1 MSDPAEMTAGATV
14 REDGAAP
21 AWSMA
26 RVVTASSAGTAFEWY
41 DFFIFGSLTPV
52 IAKVFLAG
60 LDPTSALIAALAL
73 FAVGFAFRPLGAI
86 IFGAMGDRI
95 GRKATFLTTVSLMGG
110 ATFAI
115 GLLPTYE
122 QAGILAPI
130 LLVFLRI
137 CQGTALGGEYGGAAI
152 YVAEHAP
159 NDRRGAATG
168 WIQSSASFGL
178 LAALLIIFATRSWLG
193 EEAFGA
199 WGWRI
204 PFLLSV
210 ILLGISVWMR
220 LKLSESPHFARLQEE
235 GAVSK
240 APLREAFATRDSLR
254 RVAIA
259 FFGIMCAQGAVWYF
273 SFFYMQVFLEKSL
286 GLPGVTK
293 DMLLI
298 VMTVVSA
305 PLYVLFGWL
314 SDRVGRKP
322 VMLAGMLLALALY
335 FPGSHLIA
343 RAANPALVA
352 AQKAT
357 PVIVETD
364 PATCSAQ
371 FDPTGTAKF
380 VTACDIAKST
390 LVTKGI
396 GYVTR
401 ISADRDTY
409 IVVGKIRAQIPGAE
423 GQSDSDL
430 KATKRIVAEDVSVM
444 LESAGYPK
452 AANPNLT
459 NMPLLLAVLLLF
471 VVAATALYGPQAAA
485 LVEMFPTR
493 IRYTAMS
500 LPYHVG
506 TGWVGG
512 FLPVTSFAIVA
523 LTGDIYAGLWYAVSF
538 TALSAVVTIF
548 FLKETRGKPLEEC

>member
-1 MSDPAEMTAGATV
+1 MTEHTSAQS
-14 REDGAAP
+14 
-21 AWSMA
+21 WSMT

-86 IFGAMGDRI
+86 IFGAMGDRV

-122 QAGILAPI
+122 QAGIIAPI
-130 LLVFLRI
+130 LLIFLRI

-152 YVAEHAP
+152 YVAEHAA
-159 NDRRGAATG
+159 NDKRGSATG

-178 LAALLIIFATRSWLG
+178 LAALLIIFATRLAVG
-193 EEAFGA
+193 EEAFNA

-204 PFLLSV
+204 PFLMSV
-210 ILLGISVWMR
+210 ILLAISVWMR
-220 LKLSESPHFARLQEE
+220 LKLSESPHFAKLRDE
-235 GAVSK
+235 GTVSK
-240 APLREAFATRDSLR
+240 APLTEAFARRDSLK
-254 RVAIA
+254 RVALA
-259 FFGIMCAQGAVWYF
+259 FFAIMCAQGAVWYF
-273 SFFYMQVFLEKSL
+273 TFFYLQVFLEKSL
-286 GLPGVTK
+286 GLPAATK

-298 VMTVVSA
+298 AMTLASA
-305 PLYVLFGWL
+305 PLYVLFGAL

-322 VMLAGMLLALALY
+322 VMLGGMLLALALY
-335 FPGSHLIA
+335 FPGSYLIA
-343 RAANPALVA
+343 SSVNPALVE
-352 AQKAT
+352 AQRAS
-357 PVIVETD
+357 PVVVATD

-371 FDPTGTAKF
+371 FDPTGTRRF
-380 VTACDIAKST
+380 DSACDIAKSL
-390 LVTKGI
+390 LVARGI
-396 GYVTR
+396 SYR
-401 ISADRDTY
+401 ESASADGTTA
-409 IVVGKIRAQIPGAE
+409 IRIGASNLAVAD
-423 GQSDSDL
+423 GGALDDAGL
-430 KATKRIVAEDVSVM
+430 KALKTATGEQLKAQ
-444 LESAGYPK
+444 LLGAGYP
-452 AANPNLT
+452 AAADPARIDY
-459 NMPLLLAVLLLF
+459 PVLLLVLLGF

-523 LTGDIYAGLWYAVSF
+523 ITGNIYSGLWYAVGF
-538 TALSAVVTIF
+538 TALSAIVTIL
-548 FLKETRGKPLEEC
+548 FLPETRGKRLEDI

>member
-1 MSDPAEMTAGATV
+1 MSVETV
-14 REDGAAP
+14 KKP
-21 AWSMA
+21 WSMA
-26 RVVTASSAGTAFEWY
+26 RVITASSAGTAFEWY

-86 IFGAMGDRI
+86 IFGAMGDRV

-122 QAGILAPI
+122 QVGILAPI

-152 YVAEHAP
+152 YVAEHAD
-159 NDRRGAATG
+159 NHKRGAATG

-178 LAALLIIFATRSWLG
+178 LAALLIIVATRTLVG
-193 EEAFGA
+193 EEAFAA

-204 PFLLSV
+204 PFLMSV
-210 ILLGISVWMR
+210 ILLAISVWMR
-220 LKLSESPHFARLQEE
+220 VKLSESPAFAKLREE
-235 GAVSK
+235 GDVSK
-240 APLREAFATRDSLR
+240 APLTEAFARRDSLR
-254 RVAIA
+254 RVLIA

-273 SFFYMQVFLEKSL
+273 TFFYMQVFLEKSL
-286 GLPGVTK
+286 GLSAATK

-298 VMTVVSA
+298 VMTLVSA
-305 PLYVLFGWL
+305 PLYVFFGAL

-322 VMLAGMLLALALY
+322 VMLGGMLLALALY

-343 RAANPALVA
+343 SSVNPALVE
-352 AQKAT
+352 AQRAN
-357 PVIVETD
+357 PVVVMTD

-371 FDPTGTAKF
+371 FDPTGTRRF
-380 VTACDIAKST
+380 DSACDIAKSL
-390 LVTKGI
+390 LVARGI
-396 GYVTR
+396 SYR
-401 ISADRDTY
+401 EAASADGTTAIR
-409 IVVGKIRAQIPGAE
+409 VGQANLMVTGGEALDDAGLKTLKMATGDQ
-423 GQSDSDL
+423 L
-430 KATKRIVAEDVSVM
+430 KAQLLAN
-444 LESAGYPK
+444 GYP
-452 AANPNLT
+452 AAADPEAINYPV
-459 NMPLLLAVLLLF
+459 LLAVLFLF

-523 LTGDIYAGLWYAVSF
+523 LTGDIYAGLWYAVGF

>member
-1 MSDPAEMTAGATV
+1 MSHPAK
-14 REDGAAP
+14 P
-21 AWSMA
+21 WSMA

-86 IFGAMGDRI
+86 IFGAMGDRV

-130 LLVFLRI
+130 LLIFLRI

-152 YVAEHAP
+152 YVAEHAA
-159 NDRRGAATG
+159 DDKRGAATG

-178 LAALLIIFATRSWLG
+178 LAALLIIFATRRWLG
-193 EEAFGA
+193 EEAFNA

-204 PFLLSV
+204 PFLVSV
-210 ILLGISVWMR
+210 ILLAISVWMR
-220 LKLSESPHFARLQEE
+220 VKLSESPHFAKLREE
-235 GAVSK
+235 GAVTK
-240 APLREAFATRDSLR
+240 APLREAFTTRDSLR

-273 SFFYMQVFLEKSL
+273 AFFYMQVFLEKSL
-286 GLPGVTK
+286 GVPGATK

-305 PLYVLFGWL
+305 PLYVFFGWL

-343 RAANPALVA
+343 QAANPDRVA
-352 AQKAT
+352 AHKA
-357 PVIVETD
+357 
-364 PATCSAQ
+364 
-371 FDPTGTAKF
+371 
-380 VTACDIAKST
+380 
-390 LVTKGI
+390 
-396 GYVTR
+396 
-401 ISADRDTY
+401 
-409 IVVGKIRAQIPGAE
+409 
-423 GQSDSDL
+423 
-430 KATKRIVAEDVSVM
+430 
-444 LESAGYPK
+444 
-452 AANPNLT
+452 
-459 NMPLLLAVLLLF
+459 
-471 VVAATALYGPQAAA
+471 
-485 LVEMFPTR
+485 
-493 IRYTAMS
+493 
-500 LPYHVG
+500 
-506 TGWVGG
+506 
-512 FLPVTSFAIVA
+512 
-523 LTGDIYAGLWYAVSF
+523 
-538 TALSAVVTIF
+538 
-548 FLKETRGKPLEEC
+548 

>member
-1 MSDPAEMTAGATV
+1 MSEHKP
-14 REDGAAP
+14 
-21 AWSMA
+21 WSMA

-60 LDPTSALIAALAL
+60 LDPTGALVAALAL

-86 IFGAMGDRI
+86 VFGAMGDRV

-122 QAGILAPI
+122 QAGVIAPI
-130 LLVFLRI
+130 LLIILRI
-137 CQGTALGGEYGGAAI
+137 AQGTALGGEYGGAAI
-152 YVAEHAP
+152 YVAEHAA
-159 NDRRGAATG
+159 NDKRGAATG

-178 LAALLIIFATRSWLG
+178 LAALLVIFATRTTLG
-193 EEAFGA
+193 EEAFGQ

-204 PFLLSV
+204 PFLVSIL
-210 ILLGISVWMR
+210 LLGISVWMR
-220 LKLSESPHFARLQEE
+220 VKLSESPEFAKLKEE
-235 GAVSK
+235 GATTK
-240 APLREAFATRDSLR
+240 APLRESFATRDSLR
-254 RVAIA
+254 RVLIA

-273 SFFYMQVFLEKSL
+273 TFFYMQVFLEKSL
-286 GLPGVTK
+286 GLPGATK

-298 VMTVVSA
+298 IMTLASA
-305 PLYVLFGWL
+305 PLYVFFGWL

-322 VMLAGMLLALALY
+322 VMLGGMLLALALY

-343 RAANPALVA
+343 RATNPALVA
-352 AQKAT
+352 AQERT
-357 PVIVETD
+357 PVLVETD
-364 PATCSAQ
+364 LAQCSSQ

-380 VTACDIAKST
+380 TSACDIAKST
-390 LVTKGI
+390 LI
-396 GYVTR
+396 TR
-401 ISADRDTY
+401 GVAYATRASADGRTR
-409 IVVGKIRAQIPGAE
+409 VVAGDRAVPVPGGE
-423 GQSDSDL
+423 GAADL
-430 KATKRIVAEDVSVM
+430 KALKAEVAAAINGE
-444 LESAGYPK
+444 LEAVGYPK
-452 AANPNLT
+452 AADPKAINYPR
-459 NMPLLLAVLLLF
+459 LLAVLMGL

-523 LTGDIYAGLWYAVSF
+523 MTGDIYAGLWYAVVF
-538 TALSAVVTIF
+538 TALSVIVSLV
-548 FLKETRGKPLEEC
+548 FLKETRGKPLHEC

>member
-1 MSDPAEMTAGATV
+1 MSDTAEAK
-14 REDGAAP
+14 P
-21 AWSMA
+21 WSMA

-86 IFGAMGDRI
+86 IFGAMGDRV

-115 GLLPTYE
+115 GLLPTYAS
-122 QAGILAPI
+122 AGIVAPI

-152 YVAEHAP
+152 YVAEHAE
-159 NDRRGAATG
+159 NGKRGAATG

-178 LAALLIIFATRSWLG
+178 LAALLVIVATRTMLG
-193 EEAFGA
+193 EEAFNA
-199 WGWRI
+199 RGWRI
-204 PFLLSV
+204 PFLAS
-210 ILLGISVWMR
+210 ILLLAISVWMR
-220 LKLSESPHFARLQEE
+220 VKLSESPAFAKLREE
-235 GAVSK
+235 GATSK
-240 APLREAFATRDSLR
+240 APLTEAFARKDSLKQ
-254 RVAIA
+254 VLIA

-273 SFFYMQVFLEKSL
+273 TFFYMQVFLEKSL
-286 GLPGVTK
+286 GLPAATK

-298 VMTVVSA
+298 AMTLVSA
-305 PLYVLFGWL
+305 PLYVYFGWL

-322 VMLAGMLLALALY
+322 VMLGGMLLALALY

-343 RAANPALVA
+343 SAVNPALVEAQA
-352 AQKAT
+352 AS
-357 PVIVETD
+357 PVVVVTD
-364 PATCSAQ
+364 PESCTVQ
-371 FDPTGTAKF
+371 FDPTGTRRF
-380 VTACDIAKST
+380 ETACDIAKSLLVARGISYNEAASPDGSTAIRVGNGT
-390 LVTKGI
+390 LAV
-396 GYVTR
+396 
-401 ISADRDTY
+401 
-409 IVVGKIRAQIPGAE
+409 PGGE
-423 GQSDSDL
+423 TLDDPGL
-430 KATKRIVAEDVSVM
+430 KALKTATGDQLKQQLVA
-444 LESAGYPK
+444 AGYPASADPK
-452 AANPNLT
+452 AVHYPT
-459 NMPLLLAVLLLF
+459 LLAVLFLF

-523 LTGDIYAGLWYAVSF
+523 ITGDIYAGLWYAVGF
-538 TALSAVVTIF
+538 TALSAVVTIL
-548 FLKETRGKPLEEC
+548 FLKETRGKPLESV

>member
-1 MSDPAEMTAGATV
+1 
-14 REDGAAP
+14 
-21 AWSMA
+21 MA
-26 RVVTASSAGTAFEWY
+26 KVITASSAGTAFEWY

-110 ATFAI
+110 STFLI

-122 QAGILAPI
+122 QVGLLAPV

-159 NDRRGAATG
+159 NDKRGSATG

-178 LAALLIIFATRSWLG
+178 LAALLVILGTRTWLG
-193 EEAFGA
+193 EQAFGQ

-204 PFLLSV
+204 PFLVSV
-210 ILLGISVWMR
+210 LLLAISVWMR
-220 LKLSESPHFARLQEE
+220 VKLSESPAFAKLREE
-235 GAVSK
+235 GEVTK
-240 APLREAFATRDSLR
+240 TPLREAFARRESLR

-259 FFGIMCAQGAVWYF
+259 FFGIMAAQGAVWYF
-273 SFFYMQVFLEKSL
+273 TFFYMQVYLERSL
-286 GLPGVTK
+286 GLPGAIK

-298 VMTVVSA
+298 VMTLVSA
-305 PLYVLFGWL
+305 PLYVFFGWL

-335 FPGSHLIA
+335 FPGSHWIA
-343 RAANPALVA
+343 EAVNPALVA
-352 AQKAT
+352 AQRST
-357 PVIVETD
+357 PVAVVTD
-364 PATCSAQ
+364 LATCSAQ

-380 VTACDIAKST
+380 VSACDIAKST
-390 LVTKGI
+390 LI
-396 GYVTR
+396 TR
-401 ISADRDTY
+401 GVSYSTRASADGRTY
-409 IVVGKIRAQIPGAE
+409 VQAGRTRLAVGGGE
-423 GQSDSDL
+423 GLPAGDL
-430 KATKRIVAEDVSVM
+430 KAAKASTATEVGTLLSG
-444 LESAGYPK
+444 AGYPASADPK
-452 AANPNLT
+452 AVD
-459 NMPLLLAVLLLF
+459 MPKLVTILLLF
-471 VVAATALYGPQAAA
+471 VVAATALYGPQASA

-493 IRYTAMS
+493 VRYTAMS

-523 LTGDIYAGLWYAVSF
+523 MTGDIYAGLWYAVVF
-538 TALSAVVTIF
+538 TGISVVVSLL

>member
-1 MSDPAEMTAGATV
+1 MSDPAK
-14 REDGAAP
+14 P
-21 AWSMA
+21 WSMA

-41 DFFIFGSLTPV
+41 DFFIFGSLAPV

-86 IFGAMGDRI
+86 IFGAMGDRV

-122 QAGILAPI
+122 QAGIIAPI

-152 YVAEHAP
+152 YVAEHAD
-159 NDRRGAATG
+159 NDKRGAATG

-193 EEAFGA
+193 EEAFNA
-199 WGWRI
+199 WGWRM
-204 PFLLSV
+204 PFLVS
-210 ILLGISVWMR
+210 ILLLAISVWMR
-220 LKLSESPHFARLQEE
+220 VKLSESPHFAKLREE
-235 GAVSK
+235 GAVTK

-259 FFGIMCAQGAVWYF
+259 FLGIMCAQGAVWYF
-273 SFFYMQVFLEKSL
+273 SFFYIQVFLEKSL
-286 GLPGVTK
+286 GLPATTK

-298 VMTVVSA
+298 VMTLVSA

-314 SDRVGRKP
+314 SDRIGRKP

-343 RAANPALVA
+343 RATNPALVA
-352 AQKAT
+352 AQQST

-380 VTACDIAKST
+380 TTACDIAKSA
-390 LVTKGI
+390 LVSRGVA
-396 GYVTR
+396 YSTR
-401 ISADRDTY
+401 PTTDGQTR
-409 IVVGKIRAQIPGAE
+409 VVAGANVAPIASGE
-423 GQSDSDL
+423 GLPAAEL
-430 KATKRIVAEDVSVM
+430 KALKASAASAINAE
-444 LESAGYPK
+444 LAAAGYPASADPAK
-452 AANPNLT
+452 VD
-459 NMPLLLAVLLLF
+459 MPLLLAVLLLF

-523 LTGDIYAGLWYAVSF
+523 MSGDIYAGLWYAVAF
-538 TALSAVVTIF
+538 TALSAIVTIV

>member
-1 MSDPAEMTAGATV
+1 MSQPAK
-14 REDGAAP
+14 
-21 AWSMA
+21 WSMA

-41 DFFIFGSLTPV
+41 DFFIFGSLAPV

-60 LDPTSALIAALAL
+60 LDPTSALVAALAL

-86 IFGAMGDRI
+86 IFGAMGDRV
-95 GRKATFLTTVSLMGG
+95 GRKATFLTTVTLMGG

-130 LLVFLRI
+130 LLIFLRI

-152 YVAEHAP
+152 YVAEHAAD
-159 NDRRGAATG
+159 DRRGAATG

-193 EEAFGA
+193 EDAFNA

-204 PFLLSV
+204 PFLVSV

-220 LKLSESPHFARLQEE
+220 VKLSESPQFAKLQEE
-235 GAVSK
+235 GEVSK

-273 SFFYMQVFLEKSL
+273 AFFYMQVFLEKSL
-286 GLPGVTK
+286 GVPGATK

-305 PLYVLFGWL
+305 PLYVFFGWL

-343 RAANPALVA
+343 QAANPDRVA
-352 AQKAT
+352 ALKAM

-364 PATCSAQ
+364 QATCSAQ

-380 VTACDIAKST
+380 VTACDIAKSA
-390 LVTKGI
+390 LVTRGI
-396 GYVTR
+396 SYTTR
-401 ISADRDTY
+401 ESPDGQTRVIAGPNMATIAS
-409 IVVGKIRAQIPGAE
+409 GEGLPGPE
-423 GQSDSDL
+423 LKSL
-430 KATKRIVAEDVSVM
+430 KAKSAEAINTE
-444 LESAGYPK
+444 LAAAGYPATADPAK
-452 AANPNLT
+452 M
-459 NMPLLLAVLLLF
+459 NMPLLLGVLLVF

-523 LTGDIYAGLWYAVSF
+523 LTGDIYAGLWYAVAF
-538 TALSAVVTIF
+538 TALSAIVMIF